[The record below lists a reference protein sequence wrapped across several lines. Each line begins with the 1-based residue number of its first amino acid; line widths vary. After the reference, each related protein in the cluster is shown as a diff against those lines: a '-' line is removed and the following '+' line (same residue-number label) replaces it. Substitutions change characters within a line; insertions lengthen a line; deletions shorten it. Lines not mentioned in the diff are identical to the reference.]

1 MVVNLIGF
9 NVAYALLIVTAPQ
22 IDPSLNQQR
31 VECMKKAMEVNHYII
46 TAMYSNRAALQKPD
60 VRKLLNEMNL
70 EAIFYYFSRTL
81 QALMNGGI
89 VVCKSVCTNQ

>member
-31 VECMKKAMEVNHYII
+31 VECMTKAMEVNHYI
-46 TAMYSNRAALQKPD
+46 
-60 VRKLLNEMNL
+60 
-70 EAIFYYFSRTL
+70 SRL
-81 QALMNGGI
+81 
-89 VVCKSVCTNQ
+89 CKSQMREGKTF

>member
-31 VECMKKAMEVNHYII
+31 VECMTKAMEVNHYII

-70 EAIFYYFSRTL
+70 EAIFYYSSCIL